1 MTMLHVRFEGKS
13 YDFGADQADVDRSM
27 DDGQV
32 RRATARLLEVDPS
45 RLAGYQVDRPESGE
59 LIVRPQAVY
68 G

>member
-1 MTMLHVRFEGKS
+1 MLHVRFEGRS
-13 YDFGADQADVDRSM
+13 YDFEAEEADVDRSM

-32 RRATARLLEVDPS
+32 RRATARLLEVEPS
-45 RLAGYQVDRPESGE
+45 RLASYQVDRPASGE